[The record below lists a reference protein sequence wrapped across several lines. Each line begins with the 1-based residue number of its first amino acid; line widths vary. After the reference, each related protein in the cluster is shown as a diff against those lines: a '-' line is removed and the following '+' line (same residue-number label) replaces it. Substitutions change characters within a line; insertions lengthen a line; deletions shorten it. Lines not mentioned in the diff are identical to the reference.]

1 MKRGKWWTS
10 LKRYIA
16 IRPQASSPRSLS
28 LSLSFSINPIVR
40 SFVRSFIRSFVRSAI
55 RHQKSQASSRSIH
68 DGGIRSI
75 NRNRGGEWPTFEI
88 QCLNKSLSP
97 LLREFEEGK
106 IEGKSLHADD
116 TIFVVISFLQKLIIY
131 LPLKR
136 NILVKRSSIDR
147 HIEDPLASFT
157 IKFSRERKNNSRL
170 AFPRPCKNLFAPLR
184 RWERWRENILNY
196 SWTRISLRR
205 TIDVFIDKSFDKLR

>member
-28 LSLSFSINPIVR
+28 ISLSLSINPIVR

-88 QCLNKSLSP
+88 QCLSKSLSP

-116 TIFVVISFLQKLIIY
+116 TIFVVISFLQNHL
-131 LPLKR
+131 
-136 NILVKRSSIDR
+136 SSFKEEYPCETIIDR
-147 HIEDPLASFT
+147 STDRGS
-157 IKFSRERKNNSRL
+157 SR
-170 AFPRPCKNLFAPLR
+170 
-184 RWERWRENILNY
+184 
-196 SWTRISLRR
+196 
-205 TIDVFIDKSFDKLR
+205 FIHDQIFKGKEK